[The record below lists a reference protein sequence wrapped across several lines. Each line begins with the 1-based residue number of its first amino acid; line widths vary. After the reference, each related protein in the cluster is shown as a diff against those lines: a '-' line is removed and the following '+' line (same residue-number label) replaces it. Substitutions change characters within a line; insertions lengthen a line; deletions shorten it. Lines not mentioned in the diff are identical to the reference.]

1 MLDAPSLK
9 FWPWLLPSDLE
20 LVIHTT
26 VLSGPVLRKYT
37 WQVSQT
43 WWTWSFRGIV
53 VQVHF
58 CLICPMTLVQWP
70 WTCKS
75 CPGHILGSTQID
87 RLVIFGNIIIY
98 QISCAWE
105 CFVPQLSFNLGLGL
119 VNLGWAI
126 SLKLNMIRHVTF
138 PIYLGIPIF

>member
-1 MLDAPSLK
+1 MNINIYWGKSKWAVI
-9 FWPWLLPSDLE
+9 LPHWTFDLG
-20 LVIHTT
+20 T
-26 VLSGPVLRKYT
+26 VAL
-37 WQVSQT
+37 
-43 WWTWSFRGIV
+43 
-53 VQVHF
+53 
-58 CLICPMTLVQWP
+58 
-70 WTCKS
+70 TCKS